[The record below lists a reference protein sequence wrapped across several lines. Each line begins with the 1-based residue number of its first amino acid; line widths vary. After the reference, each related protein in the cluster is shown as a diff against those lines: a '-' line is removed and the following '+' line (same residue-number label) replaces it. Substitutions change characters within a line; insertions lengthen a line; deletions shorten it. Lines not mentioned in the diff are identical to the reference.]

1 MYCACHSLFGSSPQ
15 PPSSPPTG
23 LFLASL
29 AVHLHSQA
37 QRFVPEPLAFA
48 TQLLQSVL
56 PEGSTPQP
64 APSHQRSLA
73 PGQPRWL
80 AVSASDEG
88 AADLPSTEEGIAPLE
103 LAQVLGGSAEDAYW
117 RSAAFKTSA
126 AAAAVRLV
134 LRQAELLG
142 GNAALPE
149 ILAPALEALRAIV
162 AAAEGSTQQRQQPEG
177 GQCKKQ
183 HGKQQKQAAAAAGPA
198 AIVAAGLVAL
208 CRSAIETLEGAA
220 AAAQGARRPLYNVH
234 LLKVA
239 EKKQVR
245 HMEGLFR
252 FGWLAGRLAGWLG
265 PWSFAGVHPN
275 PPVSVAAHAASH
287 LSGSI
292 LARPARRS
300 AAHAKIQHGCPAT
313 PCPALQYNPRFEDD
327 FVSGKDYDP
336 DRWAGTNWAG

>member
-1 MYCACHSLFGSSPQ
+1 M
-15 PPSSPPTG
+15 
-23 LFLASL
+23 
-29 AVHLHSQA
+29 HLHSQA

-56 PEGSTPQP
+56 PEGGTPPP

-88 AADLPSTEEGIAPLE
+88 AADLPATEEAIAGLP
-103 LAQVLGGSAEDAYW
+103 LAQVLSGSGSNAYW
-117 RSAAFKTSA
+117 GSAAFKTSA

-134 LRQAELLG
+134 LRQTELLG

-162 AAAEGSTQQRQQPEG
+162 AAVDGSAQQQQQQDG
-177 GQCKKQ
+177 GQPPARKKQ
-183 HGKQQKQAAAAAGPA
+183 RGKQQKQAAVAAGPA
-198 AIVAAGLVAL
+198 VIVAPGLVAL
-208 CRSAIETLEGAA
+208 CRSAIEALEGAA

-245 HMEGLFR
+245 DMKCLFR
-252 FGWLAGRLAGWLG
+252 FGWLAGRLVEYGA
-265 PWSFAGVHPN
+265 
-275 PPVSVAAHAASH
+275 VA
-287 LSGSI
+287 
-292 LARPARRS
+292 
-300 AAHAKIQHGCPAT
+300 
-313 PCPALQYNPRFEDD
+313 
-327 FVSGKDYDP
+327 
-336 DRWAGTNWAG
+336 